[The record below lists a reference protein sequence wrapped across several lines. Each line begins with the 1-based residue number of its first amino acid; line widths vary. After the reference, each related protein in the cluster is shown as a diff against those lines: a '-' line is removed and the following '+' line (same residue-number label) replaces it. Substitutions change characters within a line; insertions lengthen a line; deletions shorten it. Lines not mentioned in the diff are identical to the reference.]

1 MIIYQTQEVKEK
13 LKFWLIWKIDLQ
25 VTLLKIYRLNDKF
38 NLLNE
43 FLPFFIDFVL
53 FIFSILILLFYF
65 FRFLDFVLF

>member
-43 FLPFFIDFVL
+43 FPPFFIDFVL
-53 FIFSILILLFYF
+53 FFFLFF
-65 FRFLDFVLF
+65 IFLDFGLF